1 MTEEFNVFEWQ
12 INISL
17 ILPGENTKT
26 VRSQWFSSISA
37 CCAVERG
44 KVTYCALKTFEV
56 KRRKGKT
63 KQICF
68 SLSCKSR
75 FLMINEWICSSSS
88 QTHILSCSTVCK
100 YWDFF
105 FTAAYF
111 FFADCS
117 FTPGVACLCL
127 LNYIFTQKYIK
138 KCGSDRKRIIAM
150 AHMYF
155 STIKVFIWIITR
167 WWYCSSM
174 TLSYSALYY
183 STVFK
188 TCD

>member
-37 CCAVERG
+37 CSAVERG

-117 FTPGVACLCL
+117 FTLVL
-127 LNYIFTQKYIK
+127 LAFVYLTIYLHIIFRNPNQDKSI
-138 KCGSDRKRIIAM
+138 
-150 AHMYF
+150 
-155 STIKVFIWIITR
+155 
-167 WWYCSSM
+167 
-174 TLSYSALYY
+174 
-183 STVFK
+183 
-188 TCD
+188 